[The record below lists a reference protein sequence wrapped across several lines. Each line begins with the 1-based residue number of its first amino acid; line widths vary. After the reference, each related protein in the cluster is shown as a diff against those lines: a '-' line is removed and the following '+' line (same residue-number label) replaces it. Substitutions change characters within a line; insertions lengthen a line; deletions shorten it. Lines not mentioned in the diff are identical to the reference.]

1 MRRSTILLSILL
13 AMLASTLTAF
23 PFAAFAKGSR
33 LSIASGVS
41 GGTYRGVYAADL
53 EKRLSDYTVIHRLS
67 SGSGE
72 NLEMLADGRAAFG
85 FAQADVYALRL
96 AADPDHFGSLTV
108 LGRLGVECLFI
119 AVRKDGPIHALTE
132 LEAPITDRPPEI
144 AIGPPQAGSN
154 GTWQHL
160 ALLSPGLTT
169 AITHPVGDRMALR
182 YLERGTF
189 DAVVWVTDPSN
200 FDHRMLRAVRESA
213 QLELLEVNDEAFIAT
228 QPDGDQVYET
238 GQVRVEKKG
247 SPTQTVCTNAILLAG
262 SEADPAAKKRAQQ
275 MHGLRQVGKASD

>member
-1 MRRSTILLSILL
+1 MRRTTILL
-13 AMLASTLTAF
+13 AMLISTLTG
-23 PFAAFAKGSR
+23 FAAAAEDAR
-33 LSIASGVS
+33 ISIASGVS

-53 EKRLSDYTVIHRLS
+53 ESQLSDYTVIHRLS

-85 FAQADVYALRL
+85 FAQADVYAVRL
-96 AADPDHFGSLTV
+96 AADPERFGDFTV

-119 AVRKDGPIHALTE
+119 AVRKDGPIHALAE
-132 LEAPITDRPPEI
+132 FDGLIGDRPPEI
-144 AIGPPQAGSN
+144 AIGPPQGGAN

-160 ALLSPGLTT
+160 ALLSPVLTR
-169 AITHPVGDRMALR
+169 AIAHPVGDRVALR

-213 QLELLEVNDEAFIAT
+213 QLELLEVSDEAFTAT
-228 QPDGDQVYET
+228 LPDGSQVYEV
-238 GQVRVEKKG
+238 GQVRLEKNG
-247 SPTQTVCTNAILLAG
+247 VPTQTICTNAILLASSG
-262 SEADPAAKKRAQQ
+262 TDPNAIKRARR
-275 MHGLRQVGKASD
+275 MRGLGQAGKISD

>member
-1 MRRSTILLSILL
+1 
-13 AMLASTLTAF
+13 
-23 PFAAFAKGSR
+23 
-33 LSIASGVS
+33 
-41 GGTYRGVYAADL
+41 
-53 EKRLSDYTVIHRLS
+53 VIHRLS

-72 NLEMLADGRAAFG
+72 NLEMLANGRAAFG

-96 AADPDHFGSLTV
+96 AADPEHFDSLIV

-119 AVRKDGPIHALTE
+119 AVRKDGPIHALAE
-132 LEAPITDRPPEI
+132 LEAPIGDRPPEI

-169 AITHPVGDRMALR
+169 AIAHPVGDRMALR

-213 QLELLEVNDEAFIAT
+213 QLELLEVSDEAFTASLPGGT
-228 QPDGDQVYET
+228 QIYET
-238 GQVRVEKKG
+238 GRIRLEKGG
-247 SPTQTVCTNAILLAG
+247 SPTATVCTSALLLAG
-262 SEADPAAKKRAQQ
+262 RDTAPALVTRARR
-275 MHGLRQVGKASD
+275 MRGLRQTSSASD

>member
-1 MRRSTILLSILL
+1 MRRMMILLTLL
-13 AMLASTLTAF
+13 LSNLTG
-23 PFAAFAKGSR
+23 FAASAQDAR
-33 LSIASGVS
+33 ISIASGVS

-53 EKRLSDYTVIHRLS
+53 EKQLTDYTVIHRLS

-85 FAQADVYALRL
+85 FAQADVYAVRL
-96 AADPDHFGSLTV
+96 AADPERFGDLTV

-119 AVRKDGPIHALTE
+119 AVRKDGPIHTLAE
-132 LEAPITDRPPEI
+132 LGGSVGDRPPEI
-144 AIGPPQAGSN
+144 AIGPPQGGAS

-160 ALLSPGLTT
+160 ALLAPGLTA
-169 AITHPVGDRMALR
+169 AIAHPVGDRMALR

-213 QLELLEVNDEAFIAT
+213 QLELLDVDDEAFT
-228 QPDGDQVYET
+228 STLPDGSQVYET
-238 GQVRVEKKG
+238 GQVRVEKNG
-247 SPTQTVCTNAILLAG
+247 TPTQTVCTSAILLAG
-262 SEADPAAKKRAQQ
+262 SEPDPAAMKRARR
-275 MHGLRQVGKASD
+275 MRGLRQLGTTAD